1 MEFLPLDAKTQR
13 PKDAKMAQSGRLSPW
28 RQRCVPALLLALGCG
43 PSFPP
48 ADTGFV
54 SKWTATHYALAR
66 AERLSPPVASRTSAY
81 AAIAL
86 YEGWAAFSDSLRSMA
101 GQLNG
106 LAELPRPAREERYD
120 PALVAMQAQTTVLR
134 DLYAEGFASTGV
146 AITRLH
152 DSLLAVRTGQGVPE
166 PVRRRSLEY
175 GDQLGRAILAWA
187 AKDGFAGRTFAYQPV
202 QGDAYWTPTAT
213 TAQYRSQNLSMERDF
228 VGFDNPS
235 AAARP
240 GESDRSITVN
250 RPKRPNTTVPGINPL
265 VALEPAWGT
274 MRTFALDSAAACP
287 APPAHPFATG
297 KDSPLYAEALEV
309 YEIRRGL
316 SEEQKRIAY
325 FWADNPG
332 ESGTPA
338 GHWMSVVSSLSG
350 QWALSPE
357 RTVEAYALTAIAVAD
372 GFIGAWREK
381 FATNLLRPVSYIQRY
396 IDPAWQPLLITPNFP
411 TYTSAHSTQ
420 SAAAAE
426 VLTVLFGD
434 NRAYDDPT
442 HVTLGH
448 PVKRL
453 ASFREAAREAGMSR
467 LYGGIHFS
475 MDNVAG
481 RVQGECIGRAVL
493 SRVKT
498 RGTR

>member
-1 MEFLPLDAKTQR
+1 MTQGDGAKAQGRKVGHFVPL
-13 PKDAKMAQSGRLSPW
+13 
-28 RQRCVPALLLALGCG
+28 RQRCAPALVLLLALGCG

-54 SKWTATHYALAR
+54 SKWTTTHYALAR
-66 AERLSPPVASRTSAY
+66 AERLSPPVAARTSAY

-106 LAELPRPAREERYD
+106 LTELPGPDREERYD

-134 DLYAEGFASTGV
+134 ELLKEGFASTGV

-152 DSLLAVRTGQGVPE
+152 DSLLAARTSQGVPE

-175 GDQLGRAILAWA
+175 GEELGRAILAWSA
-187 AKDGFAGRTFAYQPV
+187 TDGFAGRTFAYQPPK
-202 QGDAYWTPTAT
+202 GDGYWTPTAT
-213 TAQYRSQNLSMERDF
+213 AAQYRSQNLSMERDF
-228 VGFDNPS
+228 VGFDNPT

-240 GESDRSITVN
+240 GESSDRSITVN

-265 VALEPAWGT
+265 AALEPAWGS

-287 APPAHPFATG
+287 APPPHPFSTSKA
-297 KDSPLYAEALEV
+297 SPLYAEALEV
-309 YEIRRGL
+309 YELRRGL
-316 SEEQKRIAY
+316 TEEQKRIAY

-338 GHWMSVVSSLSG
+338 GHWMSVVSSVSD

-357 RTVEAYALTAIAVAD
+357 QTVEAYALTAIAVAD
-372 GFIGAWREK
+372 AFIGCWREK
-381 FATNLLRPVSYIQRY
+381 FATHVLRPISYIQRY
-396 IDPAWQPLLITPNFP
+396 IDPAWQPLLNTPNFP
-411 TYTSAHSTQ
+411 TYTSGHSTQ

-426 VLTVLFGD
+426 VLTALFGD
-434 NRAYDDPT
+434 NRPYDDPT
-442 HVTLGH
+442 HITLGH

-453 ASFREAAREAGMSR
+453 ASFREAAHQAGMSR

-475 MDNVAG
+475 MDNLGG
-481 RVQGECIGRAVL
+481 RQQGECIGRAVL
-493 SRVKT
+493 ARVKT
-498 RGTR
+498 RGGAQ

>member
-1 MEFLPLDAKTQR
+1 MTQR
-13 PKDAKMAQSGRLSPW
+13 RKDATAQSGSLLPW
-28 RQRCVPALLLALGCG
+28 RQKSAPALLLLALGCG

-54 SKWTATHYALAR
+54 SKWTTIHYALAR

-106 LAELPRPAREERYD
+106 LAELPRPVREERYD

-134 DLYAEGFASTGV
+134 ELYQEGFASTGV

-152 DSLLAVRTGQGVPE
+152 DSLLAARTSQGVPE
-166 PVRRRSLEY
+166 PVRRRSLDY
-175 GDQLGRAILAWA
+175 GAELGRAILAWA
-187 AKDGFAGRTFAYQPV
+187 AEDGFAKRTFAYQPV
-202 QGDAYWTPTAT
+202 KGDAYWTPTAT
-213 TAQYRSQNLSMERDF
+213 AAQYRSQNLSMERDF
-228 VGFDNPS
+228 VGFDNPT

-287 APPAHPFATG
+287 APAHPPFSTS
-297 KDSPLYAEALEV
+297 KDSPLYTQAREV

-316 SEEQKRIAY
+316 TEAQKRIAY

-338 GHWMSVVSSLSG
+338 GHWMSVVSSVSD

-372 GFIGAWREK
+372 AFIGCWREK
-381 FATNLLRPVSYIQRY
+381 FAANLLRPVSYIQRY

-411 TYTSAHSTQ
+411 TYTAGHSTQ

-426 VLTVLFGD
+426 VLTALFGD
-434 NRAYDDPT
+434 NRPYDDPT
-442 HVTLGH
+442 HITLGH
-448 PVKRL
+448 SVKRL
-453 ASFREAAREAGMSR
+453 ASFREAAHEAGMSR

-475 MDNVAG
+475 MDNLGG
-481 RVQGECIGRAVL
+481 RQQGECIGRAVL
-493 SRVKT
+493 ARVKT
-498 RGTR
+498 RGAQ

>member
-1 MEFLPLDAKTQR
+1 MTQR
-13 PKDAKMAQSGRLSPW
+13 RKDPTAQSGSLLPL
-28 RQRCVPALLLALGCG
+28 RQKYVPAFLVLALGCG

-66 AERLSPPVASRTSAY
+66 AERLSPPGASRTSAY

-120 PALVAMQAQTTVLR
+120 PALVAMEAQTTVLR
-134 DLYAEGFASTGV
+134 TLYEEGFASTGV

-152 DSLLAVRTGQGVPE
+152 DSLLAVRTSQGVPE
-166 PVRRRSLEY
+166 PVRRRSLDY
-175 GDQLGRAILAWA
+175 GAELGRAILAWA
-187 AKDGFAGRTFAYQPV
+187 AEDGFAERSFAYQPV
-202 QGDAYWTPTAT
+202 KGDAYWTATAT

-265 VALEPAWGT
+265 VALEPAWGR

-287 APPAHPFATG
+287 APPHPSFSSS
-297 KDSPLYAEALEV
+297 KDSPFYAQALEV
-309 YEIRRGL
+309 YEISRRL
-316 SEEQKRIAY
+316 TEEQKRIAY

-338 GHWMSVVSSLSG
+338 GHWMSVVSGLSN

-372 GFIGAWREK
+372 GFIGCWREK
-381 FATNLLRPVSYIQRY
+381 FGANLLRPISYIQRY
-396 IDPAWQPLLITPNFP
+396 IDPAWQSLLITPNFP
-411 TYTSAHSTQ
+411 TYTSAHSAQ

-426 VLTVLFGD
+426 VLTALFGD
-434 NRAYDDPT
+434 NRPYDDPT

-453 ASFREAAREAGMSR
+453 ASFREAAHEAGMSR
-467 LYGGIHFS
+467 VYGGIHFS
-475 MDNVAG
+475 MDNLGG
-481 RVQGECIGRAVL
+481 RQQGECIGRAVL
-493 SRVKT
+493 ARVKT
-498 RGTR
+498 RGKTR